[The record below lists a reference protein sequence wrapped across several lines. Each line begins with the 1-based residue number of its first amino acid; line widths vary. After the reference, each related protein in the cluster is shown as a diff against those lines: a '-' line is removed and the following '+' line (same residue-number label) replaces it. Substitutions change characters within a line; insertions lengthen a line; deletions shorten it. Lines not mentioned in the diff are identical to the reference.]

1 MKIYFAGQSNFGN
14 RGCEALVRS
23 TTALIRKRYPNAIFL
38 TPSVYPALDNYQW
51 VNAMD
56 NNVKFVSSEP
66 FPASIRWWARMCKLL
81 PTLEKLWVPKVSLSK
96 ETANVISEADA
107 VLMIGGDNISLDYGV
122 ASLYAWKNVIE
133 RSVEANTPV
142 FLWAG
147 SVGPFSSKPHVEKE
161 MIKHLKYYSGITVRE
176 TATLEYLRELGFENI
191 TLVADPAFTLE
202 VEEFNV
208 SEFIFE
214 SSENILGFNIS
225 PLVRGYRKTVEE
237 REQLDKDS
245 ISFIKHVI
253 DNKRM
258 SVLLIPHV
266 DPLDGESV
274 NSDSA
279 YMRKIL
285 NALGEAYKAKIKLL
299 PPTLNASQLK
309 YLISR
314 CRFFIGARTHAT
326 IAAFSTEVPTI
337 SIAYSV
343 KAKGINQDIFGHTQY
358 VLETPTVSTSSLMAA
373 LELLMKDEL
382 EIKEILKKRIP
393 ELRQL
398 AFLSVEMLNKLG
410 NK

>member
-23 TTALIRKRYPNAIFL
+23 TTALIRKRYPNTIFL

-51 VNAMD
+51 VHAMD

-81 PTLEKLWVPKVSLSK
+81 PMLEKLWVPKVSLSK
-96 ETANVISEADA
+96 ETANVISEVDA

-161 MIKHLKYYSGITVRE
+161 MIRHLKYYSGITVRE
-176 TATLEYLRELGFENI
+176 TATLEYLRGLGIENV

-202 VEEFNV
+202 VEKFNV
-208 SEFIFE
+208 SEFVFE
-214 SSENILGFNIS
+214 NSENILGFNIS

-237 REQLDKDS
+237 REQLDRDS

-285 NALGEAYKAKIKLL
+285 NTLGEAYKEKIKLL

-326 IAAFSTEVPTI
+326 IAAFSTEIPTI

-358 VLETPTVSTSSLMAA
+358 VLETPTVSTSSLMVA
-373 LELLMKDEL
+373 LELLIKDEL

-410 NK
+410 SK